1 MPLKDGRYTGP
12 LYRALNPVYAREPL
26 SGRGAELYGGRFNAK
41 GTPALYTS
49 LDPATALRE
58 ANQVGSLQPTILVSY
73 KADLGPIFDTRDQDR
88 LERYGMTAS
97 MLADTA
103 WRMKMLEGQSVP
115 TQDLAS
121 ALIADRFAGFLIQ
134 SFAKGAL
141 SSDFNI
147 VLWAWSGNKGCCRS
161 RLIFLVGH
169 SRELVKTENS
179 DDGVSCHQRLRLPGA
194 DDARVDGTCV

>member
-73 KADLGPIFDTRDQDR
+73 TADLGPVFDTRDGDS
-88 LERYGMTAS
+88 LTRYSMTAA
-97 MLADTA
+97 MLADPA
-103 WRMKMLEGQSVP
+103 WRMRMLDGQSVP
-115 TQDLAS
+115 TQDLAR
-121 ALIADRFAGFLIQ
+121 ALMADGFAGLLVR
-134 SFAKGAL
+134 SFAKGA
-141 SSDFNI
+141 SASDVNI
-147 VLWAWSGNKGCCRS
+147 VLWAWTGTSGSLQVVDDEGRLS
-161 RLIFLVGH
+161 RM
-169 SRELVKTENS
+169 
-179 DDGVSCHQRLRLPGA
+179 
-194 DDARVDGTCV
+194 

>member
-1 MPLKDGRYTGP
+1 MPLKDGRYSGP

-73 KADLGPIFDTRDQDR
+73 KADLGPIFDTRNLGGLD
-88 LERYGMTAS
+88 RYGATTA
-97 MLADTA
+97 MLADPA

-115 TQDLAS
+115 TQELAR
-121 ALIADRFAGFLIQ
+121 ALIADRFVGLLIK
-134 SFAKGAL
+134 SFAKGA
-141 SSDFNI
+141 SPSDFNI
-147 VLWAWSGNKGCCRS
+147 VLWAWTDNKGSLEVVDDEERLS
-161 RLIFLVGH
+161 RM
-169 SRELVKTENS
+169 
-179 DDGVSCHQRLRLPGA
+179 
-194 DDARVDGTCV
+194 

>member
-1 MPLKDGRYTGP
+1 MPLKDGRYSGP

-73 KADLGPIFDTRDQDR
+73 KANLGPIFDTHDQDV
-88 LERYGMTAS
+88 LERYGMKVS
-97 MLADTA
+97 MLADPA
-103 WRMKMLEGQSVP
+103 WRMKMLDGQSVP
-115 TQDLAS
+115 TQDLAHN
-121 ALIADRFAGFLIQ
+121 LIADRFVGLLIQ
-134 SFAKGAL
+134 SFAKGAS

-147 VLWAWSGNKGCCRS
+147 VLWAWTDNNGSLEVVDDEE
-161 RLIFLVGH
+161 RLF
-169 SRELVKTENS
+169 RM
-179 DDGVSCHQRLRLPGA
+179 
-194 DDARVDGTCV
+194 